1 MMKNVIITTGDWDGI
16 GLEVCYKALQKIK
29 IPKNIRVFVFFSDRN
44 EKYYVRKI
52 EKEYRVYDQFMEAL
66 SKTKRPVVFLK
77 NNNSPAQNFEDA
89 VLLAKEKIISGIV
102 TAPLSKQEIQ
112 KSGRSDKGHTDII
125 RRVFNKQDITMAFW
139 GKKFS
144 VALVT
149 DHMPMVS
156 VTQAISKNALQVVI
170 ENCIKSYKFL
180 SSQKKSSIGVLGLN
194 PHAGEI
200 EGLGKEEKEIINPT
214 IELFKDSKIPVR
226 GPLVPDVCF
235 HDPDYKKHSVYIA
248 MYHDQ
253 GLIPFKI
260 YHKKNHGVQISLNT
274 PFVRTSVDHGT
285 AKDIFG
291 KRKADPT
298 SMILAIQKAFE
309 MLD

>member
-1 MMKNVIITTGDWDGI
+1 
-16 GLEVCYKALQKIK
+16 
-29 IPKNIRVFVFFSDRN
+29 
-44 EKYYVRKI
+44 
-52 EKEYRVYDQFMEAL
+52 
-66 SKTKRPVVFLK
+66 
-77 NNNSPAQNFEDA
+77 
-89 VLLAKEKIISGIV
+89 
-102 TAPLSKQEIQ
+102 
-112 KSGRSDKGHTDII
+112 
-125 RRVFNKQDITMAFW
+125 MAFW

-144 VALVT
+144 VALLT
-149 DHMPMVS
+149 DHLPLSAVAS
-156 VTQAISKNALQVVI
+156 SLTKESLETVI
-170 ENCIKSYKFL
+170 QNCLKSAFFL
-180 SSQKKSSIGVLGLN
+180 SSQKKASIGVLGLN

-200 EGLGKEEKEIINPT
+200 EGLGKEEIEVIIPVL
-214 IELFKDSKIPVR
+214 ESFKNSKIAVQ
-226 GPLVPDVCF
+226 GPLVPDICF
-235 HDPDYKKHSVYIA
+235 HDPDYKKHSIYIA

-260 YHKKNHGVQISLNT
+260 YHKKNHGVQISLNA